1 MHFLLKII
9 FSTTF
14 FDNIYILKMSQF
26 MEVSGMEQKFKILV
40 VDDEPKILEIVQAYL
55 ENSDYIVFPAESGEE
70 ALRILNQESI
80 SLMLLDLMLPD
91 ITGEEICKQV
101 REKSNLPIIMMTAKI
116 DEESIINGLNI
127 GADDYITKPFSP
139 RQLVARVTAILRRS
153 TSSETS
159 QYTRPNM
166 NELTLDFERRIAVK
180 NGKILSLTPN
190 EYKILEL
197 MLGRPHKIFTRDEI
211 IQSVMTGDFDGFDRT
226 IDTHVKNL
234 RQKIEDDPKS
244 PKYIL
249 TVYGL
254 GYRFGGTE

>member
-1 MHFLLKII
+1 
-9 FSTTF
+9 
-14 FDNIYILKMSQF
+14 
-26 MEVSGMEQKFKILV
+26 MEVSKMEQKFKILV

-55 ENSDYIVFPAESGEE
+55 ENNDYIVFPAKSGEE
-70 ALRILNQESI
+70 AIRILNQESI

-139 RQLVARVTAILRRS
+139 RQLVARVTAILRRA
-153 TSSETS
+153 TNLETS
-159 QYTRPNM
+159 QKTKSNM
-166 NELTLDFERRIAVK
+166 DELTIDFERRIAIKKGK
-180 NGKILSLTPN
+180 NLSLTPN

-211 IQSVMTGDFDGFDRT
+211 IQSVMSGDFDGFDRT

-254 GYRFGGTE
+254 GYRYGGTE